1 MIQALLEKEFKD
13 LQSFL
18 TLFFSLLSTSTSKL
32 DLKLIL
38 LHKFHSFSLLVLS
51 DFELSFFI
59 FNSHF
64 VDPAILLE
72 RIPSTSNSDFID
84 LTIFFLRKFWALQF
98 FNIFYRVIHVL
109 TLSNTVLKLH
119 WFNPSIPIVSIIQP
133 VDTSRIDY
141 YLAWF
146 VYIYLTYTFST
157 KHDKQQI
164 KFVMHQTIKF
174 TPNRKILN

>member
-119 WFNPSIPIVSIIQP
+119 WFNRRYQLCRSFNPSIPAVSIIILL
-133 VDTSRIDY
+133 DLFTSISP
-141 YLAWF
+141 
-146 VYIYLTYTFST
+146 IHSP
-157 KHDKQQI
+157 
-164 KFVMHQTIKF
+164 
-174 TPNRKILN
+174 PNMTNNK